1 MKEIVG
7 MNFSGQVVIYQLQM
21 VKNDGESYQ
30 DFLDNVNSNVNFD
43 PRDKDALMA
52 LDFSTLGNEAKM
64 EACDAVENSN
74 LNANDIIKDHNTI
87 VTLQLMAEDANDKIT
102 ISKIMDIRKNKFIE
116 PIMKMRKIAGVKTLH
131 GVKLVELLEIVKNIK
146 IEASWMN
153 LQSIC
158 KMVMN

>member
-87 VTLQLMAEDANDKIT
+87 VTLQLMAEEANDKIT

-146 IEASWMN
+146 IEAS
-153 LQSIC
+153 
-158 KMVMN
+158 

>member
-116 PIMKMRKIAGVKTLH
+116 PIM
-131 GVKLVELLEIVKNIK
+131 
-146 IEASWMN
+146 
-153 LQSIC
+153 
-158 KMVMN
+158 

>member
-102 ISKIMDIRKNKFIE
+102 ISKIIDIRKNKFIE

-146 IEASWMN
+146 IEAS
-153 LQSIC
+153 
-158 KMVMN
+158 

>member
-52 LDFSTLGNEAKM
+52 LDFTTLGNEAKM

-146 IEASWMN
+146 IEAS
-153 LQSIC
+153 
-158 KMVMN
+158 

>member
-146 IEASWMN
+146 IEAS
-153 LQSIC
+153 
-158 KMVMN
+158 

>member
-52 LDFSTLGNEAKM
+52 LDFSTLGNEAKIK
-64 EACDAVENSN
+64 ACDAVENSN

-146 IEASWMN
+146 IEAS
-153 LQSIC
+153 
-158 KMVMN
+158 